1 MHLCLFHSPANDT
14 HKEENMTQ
22 GEMIDILRKYYGQ
35 IKTSFEFRL
44 VGEIK
49 EKALKNALKIYA
61 PGVDKNTI
69 VGLYDTTVFGSGK
82 LGYLFTTDKIYYK
95 EDSKKPKKLWYEEIE
110 FLELSE
116 PKLIDDASR
125 ELTFHLID
133 GTTLTW
139 STCCLN
145 KTPLY
150 AFFQEVLD
158 FSSNANSPDGLA
170 YNCDDYDSS
179 YDDYDI
185 YEDEPSNPAAFSGG
199 YGIGNYGNVNK
210 SFHEEKFHARQGHG
224 FAAERANHLYDK
236 FSGKDAHILGD
247 NNQKNGADRIVDG
260 VELQSK
266 YCKTGSRC
274 INECFS
280 EKGKGEFRYYKNG
293 KPMQIEVPS
302 DNYDAA
308 VEAMAEKIRRGQVV
322 GVSDPKEAKNLV
334 RKGHFTYEQARNIA
348 KAGTVESLTY
358 DSINGTI
365 IATSAFGVSAVISF
379 ATSIWNGEDFE
390 IALQNAAFSGVKIGG
405 TAFITSILTS
415 QLSKAGLNS
424 ALVNSSETAVKMMG
438 KMMGNKSYT
447 ILANAFR
454 NGSNISGAAAMRSAA
469 KVLRGNVITA
479 GVTVAV
485 LSTVDIAN
493 IFQGRISGKQLFK
506 NLTNTTST
514 VAGGAAG
521 WLGGAALGSAIPI
534 VGTIVGGLIGSVA
547 VGTAAGKATDT
558 VLDAHIK
565 DDAEEMISIIQK
577 QFEILAVNY
586 LLSSMEAEKS
596 ADTLQEKLNGKIL
609 KDMYASDNREEFA
622 QNLLL
627 PIVENQTN
635 RRKKIFTPNEQD
647 MTRAITTILEE
658 LDGAIA

>member
-1 MHLCLFHSPANDT
+1 
-14 HKEENMTQ
+14 MTQ
-22 GEMIDILRKYYGQ
+22 GEMIDILQKYYGQ
-35 IKTSFEFRL
+35 IKTSFEFHL
-44 VGEIK
+44 IGEIK

-95 EDSKKPKKLWYEEIE
+95 EDSEKPKKLWYEEIE
-110 FLELSE
+110 SLELSE
-116 PKLIDDASR
+116 PKLINDASR

-139 STCCLN
+139 STCYLN

-150 AFFQEVLD
+150 DFFQEVLD
-158 FSSNANSPDGLA
+158 FSRKLNASDNPA
-170 YNCDDYDSS
+170 YGYDDYGNS

-185 YEDEPSNPAAFSGG
+185 YEDEPSNSAAFSSG

-308 VEAMAEKIRRGQVV
+308 VEAMAEKIRRGQVT

-405 TAFITSILTS
+405 TAFITSVLTS

-438 KMMGNKSYT
+438 KKAYT
-447 ILANAFR
+447 TLANAFR
-454 NGSNISGAAAMRSAA
+454 SGSNISGAPAISHAA

-521 WLGGAALGSAIPI
+521 WWGGATAGAALGSAIPI
-534 VGTIVGGLIGSVA
+534 IGTAVGAVAGGLIGSVA
-547 VGTAAGKATDT
+547 GGTAAGKATDT
-558 VLDAHIK
+558 VLGAFIE
-565 DDAEEMISIIQK
+565 DDAEEMVSIIQK

-586 LLSSMEAEKS
+586 LLSSREAEKS
-596 ADTLQEKLNGKIL
+596 ADALQEKLNGKIL
-609 KDMYASDNREEFA
+609 KNMYASDNREEFA

-627 PIVENQTN
+627 PIVESQTS
-635 RRKKIFTPNEQD
+635 RRKKIFTPDEED
-647 MTRAITTILEE
+647 MTRAITTLLEE

>member
-1 MHLCLFHSPANDT
+1 
-14 HKEENMTQ
+14 MTQ
-22 GEMIDILRKYYGQ
+22 GEMIDILRKHYKQ
-35 IKTSFEFRL
+35 IKTAFNFYL

-49 EKALKNALKIYA
+49 EKSLKNALKIYA

-69 VGLYDTTVFGSGK
+69 VGLYDTTVLGSGK

-95 EDSKKPKKLWYEEIE
+95 EDSGTPKKLWYEEIE
-110 FLELSE
+110 TLELSE

-125 ELTFHLID
+125 ELTFYLID

-139 STCCLN
+139 NTYYLN

-158 FSSNANSPDGLA
+158 FSRKANAPDDPA
-170 YNCDDYDSS
+170 YGCDDYGNS

-185 YEDEPSNPAAFSGG
+185 YEDEPSDPAAFSGG

-224 FAAERANHLYDK
+224 FTAERANHLYDK

-247 NNQKNGADRIVDG
+247 DNKTNGADRMVNG

-266 YCKTGSRC
+266 YRESGSLC
-274 INECFS
+274 VGECF
-280 EKGKGEFRYYKNG
+280 EQGKYRYYAKNG
-293 KPMQIEVPS
+293 KPMPVEVPS
-302 DNYDAA
+302 DKYEDA
-308 VEAMAEKIRRGQVV
+308 VRAMERRIERGQVL

-348 KAGTVESLTY
+348 KSGTVESLAY

-365 IATSAFGVSAVISF
+365 IATSAFGVSAIITF
-379 ATSIWNGEDFE
+379 ATSIWNGENFE
-390 IALQNAAFSGVKIGG
+390 VALQNSAYSGIKIGG
-405 TAFITSILTS
+405 TAFITSVITS
-415 QLSKAGLNS
+415 QLSRAGLNS
-424 ALVNSSETAVKMMG
+424 ALVSSSETVVKMMG
-438 KMMGNKSYT
+438 KNAYT
-447 ILANAFR
+447 TLANAFR
-454 NGSNISGAAAMRSAA
+454 SGSNISGAAAISHAA

-521 WLGGAALGSAIPI
+521 WWGGATAGAALGSAIPI
-534 VGTIVGGLIGSVA
+534 IGTAVGAVAGGLIGSVA
-547 VGTAAGKATDT
+547 GGTAAGKATDT
-558 VLDAHIK
+558 ILGAFIE
-565 DDAEEMISIIQK
+565 DDAEEMVYIIQK

-586 LLSSMEAEKS
+586 LLSSREAEKS
-596 ADTLQEKLNGKIL
+596 ADALQEKLNGKIL
-609 KDMYASDNREEFA
+609 KNMYASDNREEFA

-627 PIVENQTN
+627 PIVESQTSK
-635 RRKKIFTPNEQD
+635 RKKIFTPDEDD
-647 MTRAITTILEE
+647 MTHAIATLLEE

>member
-1 MHLCLFHSPANDT
+1 
-14 HKEENMTQ
+14 MTQ
-22 GEMIDILRKYYGQ
+22 GEMIDILRKYYEQ
-35 IKTSFEFRL
+35 IKTAFEFHL
-44 VGEIK
+44 IGEIK
-49 EKALKNALKIYA
+49 EKSLRNALKTFA

-95 EDSKKPKKLWYEEIE
+95 EDSEKPKKLWYEEIE
-110 FLELSE
+110 TLELSE
-116 PKLIDDASR
+116 PKLINDASR

-133 GTTLTW
+133 GTSLTW
-139 STCCLN
+139 STAYLN
-145 KTPLY
+145 KTPLF

-158 FSSNANSPDGLA
+158 FSRKTNAPDDPA
-170 YNCDDYDSS
+170 YGYNEYDSS
-179 YDDYDI
+179 YDNYDI
-185 YEDEPSNPAAFSGG
+185 YNPEPSNPAAFSGG

-224 FAAERANHLYDK
+224 FAAERANHLFDK

-247 NNQKNGADRIVDG
+247 NNQKNGADRIVNG

-280 EKGKGEFRYYKNG
+280 EKGKGDFRYYKNG

-308 VEAMAEKIRRGQVV
+308 VEAMAEKIRRGQIT
-322 GVSDPKEAKNLV
+322 GVSDPKEARNLV

-365 IATSAFGVSAVISF
+365 IATSAFGVSAIITF

-390 IALQNAAFSGVKIGG
+390 IALQNAAFSGIKIGG
-405 TAFITSILTS
+405 TAFITSIITS

-424 ALVNSSETAVKMMG
+424 ALVSSSETAVKMMG
-438 KMMGNKSYT
+438 KKAYT
-447 ILANAFR
+447 TLANAFR
-454 NGSNISGAAAMRSAA
+454 NGSNIGGAAAISSAA
-469 KVLRGNVITA
+469 KVLRGNMITA
-479 GVTVAV
+479 GITVTV
-485 LSTVDIAN
+485 LSSVDIAN

-506 NLTNTTST
+506 NLTNTTSS
-514 VAGGAAG
+514 VVGGAAG
-521 WLGGAALGSAIPI
+521 WWGGATAGATLGSVIPI
-534 VGTIVGGLIGSVA
+534 IGTAVGAVAGGLIGSVA
-547 VGTAAGKATDT
+547 GGTAAGKATDT
-558 VLDAHIK
+558 VLGAFIE
-565 DDAEEMISIIQK
+565 DDAEEMVSIIQK

-586 LLSSMEAEKS
+586 LLSNREAEKS
-596 ADTLQEKLNGKIL
+596 ADALQEQLNGKLL
-609 KDMYASDNREEFA
+609 KNMYASGNREEFA

-627 PIVENQTN
+627 PIVENQAS

-647 MTRAITTILEE
+647 MTRAISTILEE